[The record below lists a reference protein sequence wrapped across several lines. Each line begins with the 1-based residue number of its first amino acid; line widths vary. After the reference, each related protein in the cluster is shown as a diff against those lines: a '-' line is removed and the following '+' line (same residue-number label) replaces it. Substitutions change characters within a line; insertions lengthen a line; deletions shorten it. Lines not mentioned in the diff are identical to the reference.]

1 MPLHYKYYNLLVL
14 IMKIYIYSKINKKQ
28 VYRSTLY
35 GQNIYLVIPKQIIYR
50 RKSVN
55 GRRCFNN
62 KLNQG
67 HVDKV
72 FIFFQSSFDD

>member
-1 MPLHYKYYNLLVL
+1 MPLHYKYNLLVL
-14 IMKIYIYSKINKKQ
+14 LMKIYIYSKINKKPMHFTGLH
-28 VYRSTLY
+28 YMDK
-35 GQNIYLVIPKQIIYR
+35 IFKQIIYR